1 MPGGLIAPRTAAG
14 WSGARA
20 VLAVR
25 LDGMG
30 DMLMTTPALRALK
43 EAVPGRRLTVL
54 ASPAGARIARA
65 LPFVDDVL
73 EFAAPWMKHPGR
85 ADAARRT
92 AALVSELQ
100 ARRFDAAVIFTVF
113 SQSALPAAL
122 ALTLADIPLRAAHCR
137 ENPYELLTE
146 WIAEQDLDVRAG
158 VRHEVSR
165 QLDLVAALGAVPADT
180 RLQFPV
186 SDAAI
191 AALARKLAAARV
203 QPPYIAVHP
212 GATAPSRRYPLA
224 QLAEAVAT
232 LVRDHGYT
240 VVAMG
245 GEEDRAAAQALCRAG
260 AAVSLAGEL
269 ALDELAA
276 ALACAQV
283 VVANNSL
290 AAHLAAAV
298 GTPVCD
304 LYALTNP
311 QHTPWRVAHRL
322 LNHDVGC
329 RNCFKSVCPER
340 HHRCLAAVAPAEVV
354 RAVREL
360 ATECVSRR
368 AGGASASPVLF
379 LAA

>member
-1 MPGGLIAPRTAAG
+1 MSGSVTAPRTPAG
-14 WSGARA
+14 WSAARA

-92 AALVSELQ
+92 DALISELRT
-100 ARRFDAAVIFTVF
+100 RRFEAAVIFTVF

-122 ALTLADIPLRAAHCR
+122 ALMLADIPLRAAHCR

-158 VRHEVSR
+158 VRHEVAR

-186 SDAAI
+186 SDAAS
-191 AALARKLAAARV
+191 AALARKLAVARV
-203 QPPYIAVHP
+203 QPPYVAVHP

-224 QLAEAVAT
+224 QLAEAVSA
-232 LVRDHGYT
+232 LVQDHGYT

-245 GEEDRAAAQALCRAG
+245 GEEDRAAAQALCQAG

-269 ALDELAA
+269 ALDELGA
-276 ALACAQV
+276 ALAGATV
-283 VVANNSL
+283 VIANNSL

-311 QHTPWRVAHRL
+311 QHTPWRVAHRV

-368 AGGASASPVLF
+368 AGGAAASPVLF